1 MSAIS
6 PNLVRCPWC
15 PPADALYEKYH
26 DEEWGVPVRDGRM
39 LFEMLNLEG
48 AQAGLSWRTVLGK
61 RPVYRTVFEGFDPHR
76 LAVWTEDQIAAALLN
91 PGIIRNRLKVRA
103 VVRNARA
110 LNEHFG
116 GDLSAFAEFLWSFS
130 GGAPVQNLRDT
141 MADYPSTSD
150 ASDQMSKALKKRDFT
165 FVGSTICYAFMQA
178 VGMVND
184 HSATCFRRDPVRQM
198 AATWRL

>member
-1 MSAIS
+1 MSEKI
-6 PNLVRCPWC
+6 RCPWC
-15 PPADALYEKYH
+15 PPRDALYEAYH
-26 DEEWGVPVRDGRM
+26 DEEWGVPVRDGRL

-61 RPVYRTVFEGFDPHR
+61 RPAYREIFENFDPAK
-76 LAVWTEDQIAAALLN
+76 LAAWTEEPISAALLN

-110 LNEHFG
+110 LQAFG
-116 GDLSAFAEFLWSFS
+116 GDLDAFSRYLWSF
-130 GGAPVQNLRDT
+130 ADNTPQQNNRTDLG
-141 MADYPSTSD
+141 DYPTRSEASD
-150 ASDQMSKALKKRDFT
+150 AMSRALKKLGFT

-184 HSATCFRRDPVRQM
+184 HSATCFRREPVRNL
-198 AATWRL
+198 AAKWRL